1 MIKKCEICEIIYK
14 YCDRF
19 LEYKNFKDDLTK
31 QKRLCCNKNYQHKVD
46 EKSKE
51 RFFNTYKFS
60 NHDNDKFLLLLRKG
74 VYLYEC
80 IDDQEKFNET
90 SLRGKKKD
98 FYSQLNMGDIT
109 DADYAS
115 AKRIRKNRRIAEYH
129 DLYVQSDTLLLV
141 DVTLEICVLEYMNL
155 ILLKI
160 SFCSQISMESSFKK
174 RLK

>member
-1 MIKKCEICEIIYK
+1 MPIIFPEDFIELNVNLDTMIKKCEIREIIYK

-80 IDDQEKFNET
+80 IDD
-90 SLRGKKKD
+90 
-98 FYSQLNMGDIT
+98 
-109 DADYAS
+109 
-115 AKRIRKNRRIAEYH
+115 
-129 DLYVQSDTLLLV
+129 
-141 DVTLEICVLEYMNL
+141 
-155 ILLKI
+155 
-160 SFCSQISMESSFKK
+160 
-174 RLK
+174 

>member
-19 LEYKNFKDDLTK
+19 LEYKNLKDDLTK

-80 IDDQEKFNET
+80 IDD
-90 SLRGKKKD
+90 
-98 FYSQLNMGDIT
+98 
-109 DADYAS
+109 
-115 AKRIRKNRRIAEYH
+115 
-129 DLYVQSDTLLLV
+129 
-141 DVTLEICVLEYMNL
+141 
-155 ILLKI
+155 
-160 SFCSQISMESSFKK
+160 
-174 RLK
+174 